1 MWHVPCVSI
10 DFDPHFSRLSEIIN
24 LCVRGTVDMRALTV
38 VKSGGRREEAVAR
51 EENMTLAVE
60 SARAIGCQ
68 ISDNTHSKLL
78 AGDKNASV
86 QILFDLVKVGR
97 DSG

>member
-1 MWHVPCVSI
+1 
-10 DFDPHFSRLSEIIN
+10 
-24 LCVRGTVDMRALTV
+24 MRALTV